1 VARCITHISFAQP
14 QTRKENELPGKS
26 TAQQGPLY
34 FRLTSAILADTTT
47 TTAAALLVM
56 QAAAF
61 LIVLAALPYSVF
73 ELDRFTLAKELVLHV
88 AALASVLLCL
98 VSARRLTVFM
108 VDAPLVGF
116 LALSTFSTLLAA
128 NGWLGFRALGVS
140 LSGAVLFWCGRT
152 LARAGRGQALLVA
165 LAAAV
170 VLGALTALVQAYGLV
185 TTSLA
190 SLSRAPGG
198 TFGNRNFMA
207 HLLTIGL
214 PVLLLVSVEARSR
227 AGFVLGSIG
236 VMLTG
241 AALILSRSR
250 AAWVGAGVCGAF
262 LAIEGLWVGRLWAD
276 ARLRRR
282 VLRLAT
288 AAAAGLVLALVLPN
302 RLNWRSDS
310 PYLDSLTGVAN
321 YREGSGR
328 GRLIQYGNTLAM
340 AVSHPLFGVGPG
352 NWPVGYP
359 RFMSPR
365 DPSFH
370 SRDIIPTNPWPSSDW
385 MAMLAERGF
394 LALILLVLVG
404 GSLALGAWA
413 RVRRGPRDTAA
424 LTDLTIVATL
434 IAIGTVGAFDAVMLL
449 PVNTLFGWTIVG
461 ALASSARPIREIRL
475 DRRSRRRVI
484 LGAAAVGALFL
495 WRSSA
500 QVVAMGLFNKGE
512 RTAMERA
519 SRVDPGS
526 YRIHMLLAQS
536 WQEAGRCDRARP
548 HAEAA
553 RSLFP
558 NYPAPRRVLQACGVR
573 KQK

>member
-1 VARCITHISFAQP
+1 LVHPPS
-14 QTRKENELPGKS
+14 RKERELATKH
-26 TAQQGPLY
+26 TARQGLPS
-34 FRLTSAILADTTT
+34 FQFTPATFTDPAITSG
-47 TTAAALLVM
+47 AALVVL
-56 QAAAF
+56 QIAAF
-61 LIVLAALPYSVF
+61 SIVLAALPYPIF
-73 ELDRFTLAKELVLHV
+73 ELDRFTLVKELVLHLGTLT
-88 AALASVLLCL
+88 AAVLCL
-98 VSARRLTVFM
+98 ASARRLTVFM
-108 VDAPLVGF
+108 VDVPLAAF
-116 LALSTFSTLLAA
+116 LALSLFSTLLAE
-128 NGWLGFRALGVS
+128 NGWLAFRALGVS

-152 LARAGRGQALLVA
+152 LARAGRTQALLVA
-165 LAAAV
+165 LAGAV
-170 VLGALTALVQAYGLV
+170 VLGALTALAQAYGLV

-207 HLLTIGL
+207 HLVTIGL
-214 PVLLLVSVEARSR
+214 PALLLVSVQARSR
-227 AGFVLGSIG
+227 TGYVLGLIG
-236 VMLTG
+236 VMLAA

-250 AAWVGAGVCGAF
+250 AAWVGAAACGAF

-276 ARLRRR
+276 DRMRKR

-288 AAAAGLVLALVLPN
+288 AAAAGVLLALALPN
-302 RLNWRSDS
+302 RLNWRSSS
-310 PYLDSLTGVAN
+310 PYLDSLTGVTN

-340 AVSHPLFGVGPG
+340 AAHHPLLGVGPG
-352 NWPVGYP
+352 NWPVAYP

-385 MAMLAERGF
+385 MAMLAERGSV
-394 LALILLVLVG
+394 APILLVLVG
-404 GSLALGAWA
+404 GTLAVGAWA

-434 IAIGTVGAFDAVMLL
+434 IAIGAVGAFDAVMLL

-475 DRRSRRRVI
+475 TRSSRRCLVV
-484 LGAAAVGALFL
+484 AAVAVGVLFL
-495 WRSSA
+495 CRSSA
-500 QVVAMGLFNKGE
+500 QVLAMGLFSRGE

-526 YRIHMLLAQS
+526 YRIHMLLAQT
-536 WQEAGRCDRARP
+536 WRAAGRCDHARP

-553 RSLFP
+553 ETLFP
-558 NYPAPRRVLQACGVR
+558 NYPAPRQVLRVCGGR

>member
-1 VARCITHISFAQP
+1 
-14 QTRKENELPGKS
+14 LPGKP
-26 TAQQGPLY
+26 TARQGPVS
-34 FRLTSAILADTTT
+34 FRVTSASLTDATTLSGT
-47 TTAAALLVM
+47 ALLVL
-56 QAAAF
+56 QVAAV
-61 LIVLAALPYSVF
+61 LIVIAALPYQVF
-73 ELDRFTLAKELVLHV
+73 QLDRFTVLKELVLHL
-88 AALASVLLCL
+88 AALTAALLCL
-98 VSARRLTVFM
+98 AFARRLTVFM
-108 VDAPLVGF
+108 VDVPLVGF
-116 LALSTFSTLLAA
+116 LALSILSTLLAE
-128 NGWLGFRALGVS
+128 NGWLAFRALGVS

-152 LARAGRGQALLVA
+152 LARAGRSQALLVA
-165 LAAAV
+165 LALAV
-170 VLGALTALVQAYGLV
+170 VLGALTALAQAYGLV

-207 HLLTIGL
+207 HLVTIGL
-214 PVLLLVSVEARSR
+214 PVLLLVSVESRSR

-236 VMLTG
+236 VMLAA
-241 AALILSRSR
+241 AALVLSRSR
-250 AAWVGAGVCGAF
+250 AAWVGAAVCGAF

-276 ARLRRR
+276 DRLRRR

-288 AAAAGLVLALVLPN
+288 TAAAGLVLSLILPN
-302 RLNWRSDS
+302 RLNWRSNS

-340 AVSHPLFGVGPG
+340 AVHHPIFGVGPG
-352 NWPVGYP
+352 NWPVAYP
-359 RFMSPR
+359 RFMSPG

-370 SRDIIPTNPWPSSDW
+370 IGDIIPTNPWPSSDW

-394 LALILLVLVG
+394 VALILLALVG
-404 GSLALGAWA
+404 GSLTLGAWA
-413 RVRRGPRDTAA
+413 RLRRGPRDTPA

-461 ALASSARPIREIRL
+461 ALASSARPLREIRL
-475 DRRSRRRVI
+475 NARSRRY
-484 LGAAAVGALFL
+484 LMLAAAAVGTLFL

-500 QVVAMGLFNKGE
+500 QVLAMGLFSTGQ
-512 RTAMERA
+512 RAAMERA

-526 YRIHMLLAQS
+526 YRIHMLLAEN
-536 WQEAGRCDRARP
+536 WRAAGRCDRARP

-558 NYPAPRRVLQACGVR
+558 NYPAPRQVLRVCGSR

>member
-1 VARCITHISFAQP
+1 M
-14 QTRKENELPGKS
+14 PGKS
-26 TAQQGPLY
+26 TARQGPVS
-34 FRLTSAILADTTT
+34 FRVTSASLTDATTLSGT
-47 TTAAALLVM
+47 ALLVL
-56 QAAAF
+56 QVAAV
-61 LIVLAALPYSVF
+61 LIVIAALPYQVF
-73 ELDRFTLAKELVLHV
+73 QLDRFTVLKELVLHL
-88 AALASVLLCL
+88 AALTAALLCL
-98 VSARRLTVFM
+98 AFARRLTVFM
-108 VDAPLVGF
+108 VDVPLVGF
-116 LALSTFSTLLAA
+116 LALSILSTLLAE
-128 NGWLGFRALGVS
+128 NGWLAFRALGVS

-152 LARAGRGQALLVA
+152 LARAGRSQALLVA
-165 LAAAV
+165 LALAV
-170 VLGALTALVQAYGLV
+170 VLGALTALAQAYGLV

-207 HLLTIGL
+207 HLVTIGL
-214 PVLLLVSVEARSR
+214 PVLLLVTVETRSR

-236 VMLTG
+236 VMLAA
-241 AALILSRSR
+241 AALVLSRSR
-250 AAWVGAGVCGAF
+250 AAWVGAAVCGAF

-276 ARLRRR
+276 DRLRRR

-288 AAAAGLVLALVLPN
+288 TAAAGLVLSLILPN
-302 RLNWRSDS
+302 RLNWRSNS

-340 AVSHPLFGVGPG
+340 AVHHPIFGVGPG
-352 NWPVGYP
+352 NWPVAYP
-359 RFMSPR
+359 RFMSPG

-370 SRDIIPTNPWPSSDW
+370 IGDIIPTNPWPSSDW

-394 LALILLVLVG
+394 LALILLALVG
-404 GSLALGAWA
+404 GSLTLGAWA
-413 RVRRGPRDTAA
+413 RLRRGPRDTPA

-461 ALASSARPIREIRL
+461 TLASSARPLREIRL
-475 DRRSRRRVI
+475 NARSRRY
-484 LGAAAVGALFL
+484 LMLAAAAVGTLFL

-500 QVVAMGLFNKGE
+500 QVLAMGLFSTGQ
-512 RTAMERA
+512 RAAMERA

-526 YRIHMLLAQS
+526 YRIHMLLAEN
-536 WQEAGRCDRARP
+536 WRAAGRCDRARP

-558 NYPAPRRVLQACGVR
+558 NYPAPRQVLRVCGSR

>member
-1 VARCITHISFAQP
+1 
-14 QTRKENELPGKS
+14 LPGKS
-26 TAQQGPLY
+26 TARQGPVS
-34 FRLTSAILADTTT
+34 FRVTSASLTDATTLSGT
-47 TTAAALLVM
+47 ALLVL
-56 QAAAF
+56 QVAAV
-61 LIVLAALPYSVF
+61 LIVIAALPYQVF
-73 ELDRFTLAKELVLHV
+73 QLDRFTVLKELVLHL
-88 AALASVLLCL
+88 AALTAALLCL
-98 VSARRLTVFM
+98 AFARRLTVFM
-108 VDAPLVGF
+108 VDVPLVGF
-116 LALSTFSTLLAA
+116 LALSILSTLLAE
-128 NGWLGFRALGVS
+128 NGWLAFRALGVS

-152 LARAGRGQALLVA
+152 LARAGRSQALLVA
-165 LAAAV
+165 LALAV
-170 VLGALTALVQAYGLV
+170 VLGALTALAQAYGLV

-207 HLLTIGL
+207 HLVTIGL
-214 PVLLLVSVEARSR
+214 PVLLLVSVESRSR

-236 VMLTG
+236 VMLAA
-241 AALILSRSR
+241 AALVLSRSR
-250 AAWVGAGVCGAF
+250 AAWVGAAVCGAF

-276 ARLRRR
+276 DRLRRR

-288 AAAAGLVLALVLPN
+288 TAAAGLVLSLILPN
-302 RLNWRSDS
+302 RLNWRSNS

-340 AVSHPLFGVGPG
+340 AVHHPIFGVGPG
-352 NWPVGYP
+352 NWPVAYP
-359 RFMSPR
+359 RFMSPG

-370 SRDIIPTNPWPSSDW
+370 IGDIIPTNPWPSSDW

-394 LALILLVLVG
+394 VALILLALVG
-404 GSLALGAWA
+404 GSLTLGAWA
-413 RVRRGPRDTAA
+413 RLRRGPRDTPA

-461 ALASSARPIREIRL
+461 TLASSARPLREIRL
-475 DRRSRRRVI
+475 NARSRRY
-484 LGAAAVGALFL
+484 LMLAAAAVGTLFL

-500 QVVAMGLFNKGE
+500 QVLAMGLFSTGQ
-512 RTAMERA
+512 RAAMERA

-526 YRIHMLLAQS
+526 YRIHMLLAEN
-536 WQEAGRCDRARP
+536 WRAAGRCDRARP

-558 NYPAPRRVLQACGVR
+558 NYPAPRQVLRVCGSR

>member
-1 VARCITHISFAQP
+1 LPTKQTARQTPLSFQLSPAIFADPTITS
-14 QTRKENELPGKS
+14 G
-26 TAQQGPLY
+26 
-34 FRLTSAILADTTT
+34 
-47 TTAAALLVM
+47 AALLVL
-56 QAAAF
+56 QIAAF
-61 LIVLAALPYSVF
+61 LIVLAALPYPTF
-73 ELDRFTLAKELVLHV
+73 ELDRFTLSKELVLHL
-88 AALASVLLCL
+88 AALTAALLC
-98 VSARRLTVFM
+98 VASARRLTVFM
-108 VDAPLVGF
+108 VDAPLAGF
-116 LALSTFSTLLAA
+116 LALSVLSTLLTE
-128 NGWLGFRALGVS
+128 NGWLAFRALGVS

-152 LARAGRGQALLVA
+152 LARAGRSQALLVA
-165 LAAAV
+165 FAGAV
-170 VLGALTALVQAYGLV
+170 VLGALTALIQAYGLA

-214 PVLLLVSVEARSR
+214 PLLLLVSVEARSR
-227 AGFVLGSIG
+227 TGFVLGAIG
-236 VMLTG
+236 VLLTA

-250 AAWVGAGVCGAF
+250 AAWVGAAVCGAF

-276 ARLRRR
+276 DR
-282 VLRLAT
+282 VRKRVSRLAM
-288 AAAAGLVLALVLPN
+288 AAAAGLLLALVLPN

-340 AVSHPLFGVGPG
+340 AMHHPVFGVGPG
-352 NWPVGYP
+352 NWPVVYP
-359 RFMSPR
+359 RFMSPG

-370 SRDIIPTNPWPSSDW
+370 SGDIIPTNPWPSSDW

-394 LALILLVLVG
+394 LAPILLLLVG
-404 GSLALGAWA
+404 GSLAMGAWA
-413 RVRRGPRDTAA
+413 RVRRGPRDTPA
-424 LTDLTIVATL
+424 LTDLTIVATM

-461 ALASSARPIREIRL
+461 ALASSARPIGEIRL
-475 DRRSRRRVI
+475 NRLSRRYLI
-484 LGAAAVGALFL
+484 LAAAAVGVLFL

-500 QVVAMGLFNKGE
+500 QVLAMSLFSKGG
-512 RTAMERA
+512 RTTMERA

-526 YRIHMLLAQS
+526 YRIHMLLAQT
-536 WQEAGRCDRARP
+536 WEAAGRCDRARP

-553 RSLFP
+553 QALFP
-558 NYPAPRRVLQACGVR
+558 NYPAPRQVLRECGGS

>member
-1 VARCITHISFAQP
+1 M
-14 QTRKENELPGKS
+14 PGKS
-26 TAQQGPLY
+26 TARQGPVS
-34 FRLTSAILADTTT
+34 FRVTSASLTDATTLSGT
-47 TTAAALLVM
+47 ALLVL
-56 QAAAF
+56 QVAAV
-61 LIVLAALPYSVF
+61 LIVIAALPYQVF
-73 ELDRFTLAKELVLHV
+73 QLDRFTVLKELVLHL
-88 AALASVLLCL
+88 AALTAALLCL
-98 VSARRLTVFM
+98 AFARRLTVFM
-108 VDAPLVGF
+108 VDVPLVGF
-116 LALSTFSTLLAA
+116 LALSILSTLLAE
-128 NGWLGFRALGVS
+128 NGWLAFRALGVS

-152 LARAGRGQALLVA
+152 LARAGRSQALLVGLA
-165 LAAAV
+165 LAV
-170 VLGALTALVQAYGLV
+170 VLGALTALAQAYGLV

-207 HLLTIGL
+207 HLVTIGL
-214 PVLLLVSVEARSR
+214 PVLLLVTVETRSR

-236 VMLTG
+236 VMLAA
-241 AALILSRSR
+241 AALVLSRSR
-250 AAWVGAGVCGAF
+250 AAWVGAAVCGAF

-276 ARLRRR
+276 DRLRRR

-288 AAAAGLVLALVLPN
+288 TAAAGLVLSLILPN
-302 RLNWRSDS
+302 RLNWRSNS

-340 AVSHPLFGVGPG
+340 AVHHPIFGVGPG
-352 NWPVGYP
+352 NWPVAYP
-359 RFMSPR
+359 RFMSPG

-370 SRDIIPTNPWPSSDW
+370 IGDIIPTNPWPSSDW

-394 LALILLVLVG
+394 VALILLALVG
-404 GSLALGAWA
+404 GSLTLGAWA
-413 RVRRGPRDTAA
+413 RLRRGPRDTPA

-461 ALASSARPIREIRL
+461 TLASSARPLREIRL
-475 DRRSRRRVI
+475 NARSRRY
-484 LGAAAVGALFL
+484 LMLAAAAVGTLFL

-500 QVVAMGLFNKGE
+500 QVLAMGLFSTGQ
-512 RTAMERA
+512 RAAMERA

-526 YRIHMLLAQS
+526 YRIHMLLAEN
-536 WQEAGRCDRARP
+536 WRAAGRCDRARP

-558 NYPAPRRVLQACGVR
+558 NYPAPRQVLRVCGSR

>member
-1 VARCITHISFAQP
+1 
-14 QTRKENELPGKS
+14 LPGKS
-26 TAQQGPLY
+26 TARQGPVS
-34 FRLTSAILADTTT
+34 FRVTSASLTDATTLSGT
-47 TTAAALLVM
+47 ALLVL
-56 QAAAF
+56 QVAAV
-61 LIVLAALPYSVF
+61 LIVIAALPYQVF
-73 ELDRFTLAKELVLHV
+73 QLDRFTVLKELVLHL
-88 AALASVLLCL
+88 AALIAALLCL
-98 VSARRLTVFM
+98 AFARRLTVFM
-108 VDAPLVGF
+108 VDVPLVGF
-116 LALSTFSTLLAA
+116 LALSILSTLLAE
-128 NGWLGFRALGVS
+128 NGWLAFRALGVS

-152 LARAGRGQALLVA
+152 LARAGRSQALLVGLA
-165 LAAAV
+165 LAV
-170 VLGALTALVQAYGLV
+170 VLGALTALAQAYGLV

-207 HLLTIGL
+207 HLVTIGL
-214 PVLLLVSVEARSR
+214 PVLLLVSVETRSR

-236 VMLTG
+236 VMLAA
-241 AALILSRSR
+241 AALVLSRSR
-250 AAWVGAGVCGAF
+250 AAWVGAAVCGAF

-276 ARLRRR
+276 DRLRRR

-288 AAAAGLVLALVLPN
+288 TAAAGLVLSLILPN
-302 RLNWRSDS
+302 RLNWRSNS

-340 AVSHPLFGVGPG
+340 AVHHPIFGVGPG
-352 NWPVGYP
+352 NWPVAYP
-359 RFMSPR
+359 RFMSPG

-370 SRDIIPTNPWPSSDW
+370 LGDIIPTNPWPSSDW

-394 LALILLVLVG
+394 VALILLALVG
-404 GSLALGAWA
+404 GSLTLGAWA
-413 RVRRGPRDTAA
+413 RLRRGPRDTPA

-461 ALASSARPIREIRL
+461 ALASSARPLREIRL
-475 DRRSRRRVI
+475 TARSRRYLMLV
-484 LGAAAVGALFL
+484 AAAVGTLFL

-500 QVVAMGLFNKGE
+500 QVLAMDLFSTGQ
-512 RTAMERA
+512 RAVMERA

-526 YRIHMLLAQS
+526 YRIHMLLAEN
-536 WQEAGRCDRARP
+536 WRAAGRCDRARP
-548 HAEAA
+548 HAQAA

-558 NYPAPRRVLQACGVR
+558 NYPAPRQTLRSCGVG